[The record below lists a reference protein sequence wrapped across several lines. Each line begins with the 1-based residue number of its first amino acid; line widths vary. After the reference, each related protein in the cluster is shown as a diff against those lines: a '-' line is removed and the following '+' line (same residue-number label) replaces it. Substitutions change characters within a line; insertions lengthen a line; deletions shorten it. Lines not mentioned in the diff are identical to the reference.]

1 MTAYRS
7 ALICPY
13 GLTVPRGLHSVG
25 CVRTGDDDHR
35 DGELLA
41 LYDEL
46 MRGAPPRPAPG
57 VTHEQDGPFVRAV
70 GGFQGFVFG
79 PRDTPLRGS
88 ALDELIERQR
98 DRFAARRETVEWRI
112 HSHDGPPEL
121 TERLRAAGFAAGE
134 QKTVLVGESSELD
147 AEPVLPQGVRLR
159 RVTGAVD
166 MRRIAAMEAAVWG
179 VDLGW
184 LADLLI
190 ERTEAAPDDVHVL
203 VAEHGRE
210 IVCAA
215 WMFLWQGRGFAGLR
229 GGTTLPA
236 WRGRGVYRAL
246 VAERARFAAARGV
259 PYLHVDAT
267 ADSLPILR
275 RLGFRA
281 VTTLTPYVWTP
292 GAR

>member
-1 MTAYRS
+1 VLCVPGS
-7 ALICPY
+7 WPY
-13 GLTVPRGLHSVG
+13 GLTVPRGVHSVG

-46 MRGAPPRPAPG
+46 MRGAAPQPPPG
-57 VTHEQDGPFVRAV
+57 VTYEQDGPLVRAV

-79 PRDTPLRGS
+79 LRDIPLRGD

-98 DRFAARRETVEWRI
+98 DRFAARGERVEWRL

-121 TERLRAAGFAAGE
+121 RERLRAAGFAADE
-134 QKTVLVGESSELD
+134 EKTVLVGESTELA
-147 AEPVLPQGVRLR
+147 AEPVLPQGIRLR
-159 RVTGAVD
+159 RVTGADD

-215 WMFLWQGRGFAGLR
+215 WMFLWQGRDFAGLR

-246 VAERARFAAARGV
+246 VAERARIAAARGV
-259 PYLHVDAT
+259 PYMHVDAT
-267 ADSLPILR
+267 DESLPILR

-292 GAR
+292 GLR